1 MGVSEIEP
9 SASSRLSLKEEDD
22 GLSWPTSLLQAALAR
37 IFHAD
42 RDEGAA
48 KADEARQ
55 TRIWAPGCMRTYC
68 LSSNRSLTKQSSAFP
83 ASAVDRYEISGLGML
98 LLLALGAFAFRLQ
111 ASTNLWDYLI
121 DPIYGAIA
129 FGMMVKEAMLLRKH

>member
-1 MGVSEIEP
+1 
-9 SASSRLSLKEEDD
+9 
-22 GLSWPTSLLQAALAR
+22 
-37 IFHAD
+37 
-42 RDEGAA
+42 
-48 KADEARQ
+48 
-55 TRIWAPGCMRTYC
+55 
-68 LSSNRSLTKQSSAFP
+68 
-83 ASAVDRYEISGLGML
+83 ML